1 MRTTELVTCPGE
13 SRDRLGPVAV
23 REAVHRWLRLIA
35 ADAELAPCLVGVDR
49 RRLAALL
56 TARLD
61 TALGGVWRSPGGAF
75 PAGTPDGLSVLGG
88 ARRPPLSEEQRWRV
102 LDYLAAALWTL
113 DLPPAA
119 LVNAQ
124 RAVAGLLR
132 A

>member
-1 MRTTELVTCPGE
+1 MRTTELVTCPRE
-13 SRDRLGPVAV
+13 PRDRLGPVAV

-35 ADAELAPCLVGVDR
+35 ADAELAPYLIGVDR

-56 TARLD
+56 TDRLNA
-61 TALGGVWRSPGGAF
+61 ALGGVWRSPGGA
-75 PAGTPDGLSVLGG
+75 GPDGGPVLGG

-113 DLPPAA
+113 DLPPTA
-119 LVNAQ
+119 LVDAQ